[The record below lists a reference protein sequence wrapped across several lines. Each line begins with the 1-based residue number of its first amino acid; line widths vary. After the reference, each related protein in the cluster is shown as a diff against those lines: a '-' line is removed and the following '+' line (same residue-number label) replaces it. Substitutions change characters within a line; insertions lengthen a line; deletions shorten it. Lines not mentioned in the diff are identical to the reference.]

1 MSTSLPDPIHLGYR
15 AWRVRYDDG
24 CTDEEYG
31 ETVAN
36 KGLILLQRGQDG
48 PAEVDTVLHE
58 CLHAMMHN
66 TGNVL
71 KHKDEEQVVTL
82 LAHGLVELIQRN
94 PHLLRWIESRLKE
107 DTE

>member
-15 AWRVRYDDG
+15 VWRIKYDQG
-24 CTDEEYG
+24 CADEEYG

-36 KGLILLQRGQDG
+36 KGLILISPGQDG
-48 PAEVDTVLHE
+48 PAEVDTVIHE

-71 KHKDEEQVVTL
+71 KHKEEEQVVTL
-82 LAHGLVELIQRN
+82 LAHGIVELMQRN
-94 PHLLRWIESRLKE
+94 PHLMEWCYERLRGV
-107 DTE
+107 